1 MERADTEGPKT
12 RHYLTWLV
20 VALAVVAALGGWFLL
35 DPGFRNMRP
44 LGLASSTSADAF
56 GQRVRSYLLEH
67 PEVIFEAAQR
77 YEARQRAAQETE
89 AQSVIKTRADDILRD
104 PDSPVG
110 GNPKG
115 DVTLV
120 EFFDYNCPYCRQ
132 VAPVM
137 EQAAAADAKLRIVY
151 KEFPILG
158 PNSTYAAKAALAIH
172 RQGKYEAFH
181 YALMQG
187 RGSVD
192 ASRVEE
198 AAAKAGADIARMK
211 SDMDD
216 PAIAAAIDK
225 NLALARELRIN
236 GTPGFVI
243 GDQILRG
250 ATDLETLQ
258 TLIREARE
266 KR

>member
-1 MERADTEGPKT
+1 M
-12 RHYLTWLV
+12 
-20 VALAVVAALGGWFLL
+20 AAFGAWYLL

-44 LGLASSTSADAF
+44 LGLASNTSVDAF
-56 GQRVRSYLLEH
+56 GRRVRAYLLEH
-67 PEVIFEAAQR
+67 PEVIFEAAER
-77 YEARQRAAQETE
+77 YEARQRAAEQTE
-89 AQSVIKTRADDILRD
+89 AQTVVKNRADDILRD

-110 GNPKG
+110 GNPEG

-137 EQAAAADAKLRIVY
+137 EKAAAADAKLRIVY
-151 KEFPILG
+151 KEFPVLG
-158 PNSTYAAKAALAIH
+158 PNSTFAAKAALAVH
-172 RQGKYEAFH
+172 RQGKYETFH
-181 YALMQG
+181 HALMQG

-192 ASRVEE
+192 ASRVAD

-211 SDMDD
+211 ADMND

-236 GTPGFVI
+236 GTPGFII

-266 KR
+266 KQ